1 MVRLAEKPPDR
12 LAAWLSQ
19 MWVSYRNSL
28 IEAGF
33 TSDEADANVQRN
45 TTALFVDGAPNSDQR
60 IFDVFEG
67 DVVVG
72 TLWLAPRRDGGSPDE
87 WYIYD
92 VAIEEEFRGRGLG
105 RATMLAAESYVATNG
120 GRRLALNVFGYNT
133 VARAL
138 YDSLDYEVVAIAM
151 RKEFG

>member
-1 MVRLAEKPPDR
+1 
-12 LAAWLSQ
+12 
-19 MWVSYRNSL
+19 
-28 IEAGF
+28 
-33 TSDEADANVQRN
+33 
-45 TTALFVDGAPNSDQR
+45 
-60 IFDVFEG
+60 
-67 DVVVG
+67 
-72 TLWLAPRRDGGSPDE
+72 
-87 WYIYD
+87 